1 MDKLHVGIALGPLAV
16 YVLLLGIINL
26 RRRPL
31 LTTGGRDLLALGI
44 AVSGL
49 LVAGPIELLMP
60 EAILVNLGPYAW
72 AIVLALYFTC
82 LALAVLLV
90 RPRLVIYNM
99 TPDELRPVLSE
110 AAGAIDADA
119 HWAGDSLVLPTLGVH
134 LALEPFPSMRN
145 VSITSVGPRQSLR
158 GWHHLECQLA
168 AALSQCEVRSNPRG
182 VTLVMFGV
190 MTLTIILWH
199 FSRESAHVAQQL
211 QDMLRL

>member
-1 MDKLHVGIALGPLAV
+1 MEVHVGIALGPLAV

-60 EAILVNLGPYAW
+60 EAVFANLGPYAW
-72 AIVLALYFTC
+72 AIVIALYFTC
-82 LALAVLLV
+82 LALAVIV
-90 RPRLVIYNM
+90 ARPRLVIYNM
-99 TPDELRPVLSE
+99 TPEGLRPVLSQ
-110 AAGAIDADA
+110 AAGEIDADS

-134 LALEPFPSMRN
+134 LAIEQFPSMRN
-145 VSITSVGPRQSLR
+145 VSLTSVGPRQSPR
-158 GWHHLECQLA
+158 GWHCLECELS
-168 AALSQCEVRSNPRG
+168 AALAQCEVRINPRG
-182 VTLVMFGV
+182 VTLLIFGV
-190 MTLTIILWH
+190 VTLTTILWQ
-199 FSRESAHVAQQL
+199 FSHEPARVAQQL